1 MNEIQIKYENN
12 QMLVSSLQVAKDF
25 GKRHDKLMNEIRRIY
40 GDLENNGSPLNSGD
54 QMFIRSSYVHEQN
67 KQEYPMY
74 LMNRDGFSLLV
85 MGFNNTAGVLD
96 WKLKYINAFNK
107 MEAKLNSPEF
117 IMNRALELSKQRC
130 DALLLENQE
139 LKPKALFAD
148 AVATSKTSILVG
160 DLAKIL
166 KQNGINIGANRLFNE
181 LRDRGYLIKRKG
193 SDWNMPTQKSMD
205 MELFEIKEHTHIDGN
220 GCNVTTKTPKVTG
233 KGQIYFI
240 NKFLK
245 MKGEQNEKHKN

>member
-1 MNEIQIKYENN
+1 MNELLKVNY
-12 QMLVSSLQVAKDF
+12 
-25 GKRHDKLMNEIRRIY
+25 GNERITLSARELHEF
-40 GDLENNGSPLNSGD
+40 LEIGTQYSKWF
-54 QMFIRSSYVHEQN
+54 QRMC
-67 KQEYPMY
+67 EY
-74 LMNRDGFSLLV
+74 
-85 MGFNNTAGVLD
+85 GFNKDVDYRGISQKRLTAQGNETTYVD
-96 WKLKYINAFNK
+96 HEITIE
-107 MEAKLNSPEF
+107 MAKEISMLQRNEKGKQARQYFIELEKKWNSPEF

-166 KQNGINIGANRLFNE
+166 KQNGINIGANRLFAE
-181 LRDRGYLIKRKG
+181 LRDKGYLIKRKG

-233 KGQIYFI
+233 KGQVYFV
-240 NKFLK
+240 NKFL
-245 MKGEQNEKHKN
+245 GDRL